1 MQMNSLGPAG
11 SYIASPLMELVQVV
25 EAAAVCMSF
34 NALYI
39 MSRLVLQRDV

>member
-1 MQMNSLGPAG
+1 MNSLGPAG
-11 SYIASPLMELVQVV
+11 SYIVSPLMELVQV

-39 MSRLVLQRDV
+39 MSRLVLQKDV